1 MKNIKLIAGIALLV
15 GISSCTKIKSVEEMP
30 NTSKPSSFKEIKVSN
45 NFTWKTT
52 NSIMLNVE
60 GFETL
65 YPISNTFIVTSE
77 DQKEVYFASN
87 TLMSENFKAEFSLPI
102 HVKKIKVNFGTI
114 SKLMD
119 VNANNL
125 TFDYILP
132 APAEEI
138 Q

>member
-1 MKNIKLIAGIALLV
+1 MKNIKLITGIALL
-15 GISSCTKIKSVEEMP
+15 IAASSCTKIKSVEDVP
-30 NTSKPSSFKEIKVSN
+30 NTSKPSSFKEIKVSD

-52 NSIMLNVE
+52 TNITLNVQ

-65 YPISNTFIVTSE
+65 YPISNTFIISSE
-77 DQKEVYFASN
+77 DQKDVYFASN
-87 TLMSENFKAEFSLPI
+87 TLMSENFKAEFALPVHI
-102 HVKKIKVNFGTI
+102 KKVKVNFGTI

-125 TFDYILP
+125 TFDYLMP